1 MLPKRAACIVLK
13 VNLAYLAPVLG
24 IVVHASTLARCAPS
38 WMLCQLTLF
47 GLFHSFAGA
56 LVRLARQ
63 LAGEEPAMTGQ
74 HPTEGQIQRMIA
86 ADPDALA
93 TSADQLTQARPFRE
107 LLPALR
113 IAERPALQFAAVV
126 LPGPEG

>member
-1 MLPKRAACIVLK
+1 
-13 VNLAYLAPVLG
+13 
-24 IVVHASTLARCAPS
+24 
-38 WMLCQLTLF
+38 
-47 GLFHSFAGA
+47 
-56 LVRLARQ
+56 
-63 LAGEEPAMTGQ
+63 MTGQ